1 MTEKNELEGF
11 PREVIDLMLE
21 RQVEQGHPRNENV
34 FKKDKCTSKDD
45 GGFDWHLTIERESFW
60 HSVITNLNFAV
71 FFEQYPKATIE
82 EEPNTNVTYFFDGF
96 KNKVIALIE
105 EEVKTYNEAF
115 NVSVKSDDFIACSVN
130 FIAKMKCEQLLKLI
144 KELN

>member
-1 MTEKNELEGF
+1 MNEKNELEGF

-34 FKKDKCTSKDD
+34 FRKNKEVTID
-45 GGFDWHLTIERESFW
+45 GGGFNWEDTIEKDWFW
-60 HSVITNLNFAV
+60 ESVIRNQNFAV
-71 FFEQYPKATIE
+71 FFEKYPKATIE
-82 EEPNTNVTYFFDGF
+82 ENPNTNDTYFFNGF

-105 EEVKTYNEAF
+105 EEVKTYNKGF
-115 NVSVKSDDFIACSVN
+115 NESVKSDDFIACSVN